1 MKKFENSLIKGCFLF
16 PFMLVL
22 HVFSTGYVLK
32 ELFEKSIISDLISL
46 FVTACYLSVMIL
58 IILAIGINNIDRL
71 RIIIAIIGEIALP
84 ALYYFWNP
92 VLGYLLFIIIDF
104 LLSFELFYFFEDK
117 KINIS
122 FISSEKEIN
131 AAWIGALA
139 TIIAAIIGLFK

>member
-32 ELFEKSIISDLISL
+32 ELFEKSIVSDLISL
-46 FVTACYLSVMIL
+46 FVTTCYLSVMIL
-58 IILAIGINNIDRL
+58 IILAIGINNLDRL
-71 RIIIAIIGEIALP
+71 RTVIAIMGEIALP

-92 VLGYLLFIIIDF
+92 QFCYFFFIIFDF
-104 LLSFELFYFFEDK
+104 LLSFELFYFFGDK

-122 FISSEKEIN
+122 AISSEKEIN